1 MTWIGLSLQWY
12 VVLMAVSW
20 SFAPWARL
28 LAPAMSDRA
37 VFIARPIGLLA
48 TVYPLWLLSSVV
60 VVPFTTT
67 GLWITVGVT
76 AVSGWLLVWRKR
88 HLDRDWLRL
97 LVMAEAFSFVTFALY
112 AAWRGYAPQILNTE
126 KPMDIAFL
134 ASTARATVMP
144 PLDPW
149 MAGETINYYYL
160 GYLLQGSLSRMSG
173 VVPTVGFNLA
183 LATTFSMTVTAV
195 FGLGYVA
202 VRCWASTR
210 QAVVA
215 GVLAVALVVLGGNLY
230 SAREFLS
237 NPAAT
242 IEASWWGG
250 VGWNASRIVVDSLPG
265 SNSSDGLSA
274 AGTEPP
280 VDTINEFPAFS
291 FVLGD
296 LHPHVLALPFTVVA
310 IYLALSLF
318 TSLRG
323 CTLWTWSN
331 AVRVTAAG
339 WVAGSLYMLN
349 SWDYPTYLLVIGGG
363 GWLGMQHL
371 GGRSVGGGLA
381 FLLASSI
388 VCWLPF
394 FVGFTPPVG
403 VSTQSLPAALDGVP
417 VVSTVFTA
425 LGSMRWEHTSFAEFF
440 TVFGVPYGFSIW
452 FLAHGMSSP
461 SNAPEG
467 TRRFDDRSVGIF
479 AASVL
484 GFGLVLDAPVVVLC
498 GLPLVLAALQH
509 SERRLSHGPATL
521 LFAVAYVLVLGTEFF
536 YIQDIFGNRM
546 NTLFKVYYQ
555 AWTLLGIAT
564 AIALVS
570 LWREAGLSRGA
581 ARRLTRPALG
591 VVVPV
596 ALAATVLYPVLSA
609 SDYRSIRGPVHWT
622 GLDGMAYIGELAP
635 GELAAMHWIR
645 DNASEDDVLLEALG
659 CSYQV
664 NSGLPT
670 SGMSAFTGVPT
681 VLGWPGHERQWHLGD
696 VSILQEQQRR
706 AGLFDQLYSLDG
718 DPIRNEF
725 GVTLIYVGPFE
736 RDGTSA
742 CDSAGPYQAVQDE
755 RFPGPNWVVA
765 FAAGDATVYRRTAET
780 LSSTSE

>member
-12 VVLMAVSW
+12 VVLVAVSW

-28 LAPAMSDRA
+28 LAPTMLDRA
-37 VFIARPIGLLA
+37 VFVARPIGLLA
-48 TVYPLWLLSSVV
+48 IVYPLWLLSSVGAL
-60 VVPFTTT
+60 PFTTT
-67 GLWITVGVT
+67 GLWITVGVIT
-76 AVSGWLLVWRKR
+76 ISGWLLVWRK
-88 HLDRDWLRL
+88 HHVDRQWLRL
-97 LVMAEAFSFVTFALY
+97 LVLAEALSFVAFALY

-134 ASTARATVMP
+134 ASSARATMMP

-202 VRCWASTR
+202 MRRWASAPR
-210 QAVVA
+210 AVVA
-215 GVLAVALVVLGGNLY
+215 GALAVALVVLGGNLY
-230 SAREFLS
+230 SAREFLA

-242 IEASWWGG
+242 VEASWWGG
-250 VGWNASRIVVDSLPG
+250 VGWNASRIVVDELPG
-265 SNSSDGLSA
+265 TDDRDGLSA
-274 AGTEPP
+274 TATEPP

-296 LHPHVLALPFTVVA
+296 LHPHLLALPFTVVA
-310 IYLALSLF
+310 MYLALNLF
-318 TSLRG
+318 ISLRG
-323 CTLWTWSN
+323 CTRLTLSS
-331 AVRVTAAG
+331 AVRVAAGG

-349 SWDYPTYLLVIGGG
+349 SWDYPTYLLLIGVGV
-363 GWLGMQHL
+363 WLGMWPL
-371 GGRSVGGGLA
+371 GGRSVAAGLA
-381 FLLASSI
+381 TLLASSI

-394 FVGFTPPVG
+394 FIGFTPPVG
-403 VSTQSLPAALDGVP
+403 VTTGSLPAALDELP
-417 VVSTVFTA
+417 VVSTLVTV

-440 TVFGVPYGFSIW
+440 TVFGVPYLFSIW
-452 FLAHGMSSP
+452 FLVHGMSS
-461 SNAPEG
+461 SLNETG
-467 TRRFDDRSVGIF
+467 GVRRFDDRSVGIF
-479 AASVL
+479 AASLL
-484 GFGLVLDAPVVVLC
+484 GFGLVLGAPVVVLC
-498 GLPLVLAALQH
+498 GIPLVLAALQH
-509 SERRLSHGPATL
+509 PEKQRSHGPATL
-521 LFAVAYVLVLGTEFF
+521 LFAVAYLLILGTEFF

-555 AWTLLGIAT
+555 AWTLLGVASAV
-564 AIALVS
+564 AIVS
-570 LWREAGLSRGA
+570 LWRDAGLAGGA
-581 ARRLTRPALG
+581 GRRLTRPALG

-596 ALAATVLYPVLSA
+596 AFAAILLYPLLSA
-609 SDYRSIRGPVHWT
+609 SDYRSIQGPVNWT

-635 GELAAMHWIR
+635 GELAAMRWIR
-645 DNASEDDVLLEALG
+645 DNADEDDVLLEALG

-696 VSILQEQQRR
+696 VSVLQEQQRR
-706 AGLFDQLYSLDG
+706 AGLFDELYSLAG
-718 DPIRNEF
+718 DQVRDEF
-725 GVTLIYVGPFE
+725 GITLIYAGPFE
-736 RDGTSA
+736 RNGTPE
-742 CDSAGPYQAVQDE
+742 CPSAGPYESIQDE
-755 RFPGPNWVVA
+755 RFPGPGWELA
-765 FAAGDATVYRRTAET
+765 FTEGDSAVYRRSATT
-780 LSSTSE
+780 GTS